1 MHSYCRCEG
10 SKFRKLSPIPNRAY
24 LLQTYGVM
32 SSAPWFLPLEIQDAD
47 TVQWSVEKSPTAVGD
62 ISINRWRYF
71 QQPLNYSFVQ
81 GILPWMRY
89 KDKPCRGRMQEI
101 KPVYM
106 ATIAR
111 LWNNGYCALRPKAFL
126 YFFACHHLHTPIYY
140 ISELSYVNSFSS

>member
-1 MHSYCRCEG
+1 MHSYCRHKG
-10 SKFRKLSPIPNRAY
+10 NKSLKLSPIPNTVY

-81 GILPWMRY
+81 GILP
-89 KDKPCRGRMQEI
+89 
-101 KPVYM
+101 
-106 ATIAR
+106 
-111 LWNNGYCALRPKAFL
+111 
-126 YFFACHHLHTPIYY
+126 
-140 ISELSYVNSFSS
+140 